1 MQRQE
6 HLQRLREQQFDILV
20 IGGGITGACI
30 AHDAALRGFSVALVE
45 RRDFGGFT
53 SSASSKLLHGGIRYL
68 PKGQVWKV
76 RESGREQMIFQ
87 RLAPHLVSWKPF
99 LIPTEQ
105 GLSLTKGALALK
117 IAMKIYGL
125 CHFGLKDLLDNPARK
140 PPQGAF
146 LDIEAA
152 LAAAPQLRSVDRLSG
167 AQVLFE
173 SHMHSTER
181 MTLAFLKTAVSNGAT
196 IANYLEA
203 EKYLTAQGR
212 IEGVA
217 VRDALTGEQFSVR
230 ARLTINST
238 GPATQALNHSVPALQ
253 LRLQKELTGF
263 ARGVHM
269 VTRQV
274 HPEYALA
281 LTTPEKTEGF
291 VTRGGRHFFIIPWRG
306 RSLIGTTNVPFKGT
320 FDQVKV
326 TQKDIDD
333 FLIDINEALP
343 DLHLT
348 RQDVHYAYTG
358 LYPLIVRNIEEDKYQ
373 GTGEYQLV
381 DHQAKD
387 EVAGLITALGAK
399 FTTARNMAE
408 KTMNLA
414 AQKITGQKNSC
425 CTASTALLEGSIA
438 DLPSFI
444 QEKQQQYKNR
454 YKDLLPAGAV
464 EHLIRYHGAEIDRVM
479 ALAADQPELLQPL
492 SPALATLAVEVLYAV
507 QEEMA
512 MHLEDVFFRRTG
524 AGTIGQPDETALEHA
539 ASIMAAE
546 LGWTAQQKKKEKDT
560 VLARYVYEDNSRESN
575 KGSSRGSSKG

>member
-6 HLQRLREQQFDILV
+6 HLQRLKEQQFDILV

-30 AHDAALRGFSVALVE
+30 AHDAALRGFSVALIE

-87 RLAPHLVSWKPF
+87 RLAPHLVRWRPF
-99 LIPTEQ
+99 LIPTEH
-105 GLSLTKGALALK
+105 GLSLTKGAWALK

-125 CHFGLKDLLDNPARK
+125 CHFGLKNLLDNPARQ
-140 PPQGAF
+140 PPQGEF
-146 LDIEAA
+146 FDVEAA
-152 LAAAPQLRSVDRLSG
+152 LDVAPQLSSVDRLSG

-173 SHMHSTER
+173 SHMHSSER
-181 MTLAFLKTAVSNGAT
+181 MTLGFLKTAVSNGAA

-203 EKYLTAQGR
+203 EQYLTAQGR

-217 VRDALTGEQFSVR
+217 VRDTLTDEQFSVR
-230 ARLTINST
+230 ARLTINSA
-238 GPATQALNHSVPALQ
+238 GPATQALNRSVPGLQ

-274 HPEYALA
+274 HPEYAMA
-281 LTTPEKTEGF
+281 LSTPEKTEGF

-333 FLIDINEALP
+333 FLLDINEALP

-358 LYPLIVRNIEEDKYQ
+358 LYPLIVRKIEEDKYQ

-381 DHQAKD
+381 DHEITDGAP
-387 EVAGLITALGAK
+387 GLVTALGAK
-399 FTTARNMAE
+399 FTTARNVAE
-408 KTMNLA
+408 KTVDLA
-414 AQKITGQKNSC
+414 AKKFTEQKKPSC
-425 CTASTALLEGSIA
+425 TISTPLLEGTIA
-438 DLPSFI
+438 DLPAFVE
-444 QEKQQQYKNR
+444 EKQEQYKG
-454 YKDLLPAGAV
+454 LLSGEEV

-492 SPALATLAVEVLYAV
+492 SPDLATLAVDVLYAV

-512 MHLEDVFFRRTG
+512 MSLDDVFFRRTG
-524 AGTIGQPDETALEHA
+524 AGTIGQPDETALEQA
-539 ASIMAAE
+539 ASIMATE
-546 LGWTAQQKKKEKDT
+546 LGWTAQQKEEEKNK
-560 VLARYVYEDNSRESN
+560 VLACYVYE
-575 KGSSRGSSKG
+575 GSSRK

>member
-1 MQRQE
+1 MQRKE
-6 HLQRLREQQFDILV
+6 HLQRLKEQQFDILI

-30 AHDAALRGFSVALVE
+30 AHDAALRGFSVALIE

-99 LIPTEQ
+99 LIPTEH
-105 GLSLTKGALALK
+105 GLSLTKGAWALK

-146 LDIEAA
+146 LDVETA
-152 LAAAPQLRSVDRLSG
+152 LAAAPQLSSVDRLSG

-181 MTLAFLKTAVSNGAT
+181 MTLAFLKTAVSNGA
-196 IANYLEA
+196 ILANYLEA
-203 EKYLTAQGR
+203 EQYITAQGR

-230 ARLTINST
+230 ARLTINSA
-238 GPATQALNHSVPALQ
+238 GPATQALNRSVPALQ

-263 ARGVHM
+263 ARGVHL

-326 TQKDIDD
+326 MQKDIDD

-408 KTMNLA
+408 KTVNLA
-414 AQKITGQKNSC
+414 VQKVTKEKRPC
-425 CTASTALLEGSIA
+425 CTVSTPLLEGDIA
-438 DLPSFI
+438 DLSSFVEVK
-444 QEKQQQYKNR
+444 QEQ
-454 YKDLLPAGAV
+454 YKDLISAEAV

-479 ALAADQPELLQPL
+479 ALAANRPELLQPL
-492 SPALATLAVEVLYAV
+492 SPTLSTLAVDVLYAV

-524 AGTIGQPDETALEHA
+524 VGTIGQPDETALEQA
-539 ASIMAAE
+539 AAIMATE
-546 LGWTAQQKKKEKDT
+546 LGWTAQQKEEEKNT
-560 VLARYVYEDNSRESN
+560 VLAYYAYEGMS
-575 KGSSRGSSKG
+575 KGSSKE

>member
-6 HLQRLREQQFDILV
+6 HLQQLQENVFDILV

-30 AHDAALRGFSVALVE
+30 AHDAALRGFSVALIE

-68 PKGQVWKV
+68 PKGQIWKV
-76 RESGREQMIFQ
+76 RESGREQIIFQ
-87 RLAPHLVSWKPF
+87 HLAPHLVSWKPF
-99 LIPTEQ
+99 LIPTED
-105 GLSLTKGALALK
+105 GLSLTKGAWALK

-125 CHFGLKDLLDNPARK
+125 CHFGLKNLLDNSARK

-146 LDIEAA
+146 LEVEDA
-152 LAAAPQLRSVDRLSG
+152 LAAAPQLHSVDRLTG
-167 AQVLFE
+167 AQTLFE
-173 SHMHSTER
+173 SHMHSSER
-181 MTLAFLKTAVSNGAT
+181 MTLAFLKTAVSNGAR
-196 IANYLEA
+196 IANYVEA
-203 EKYLTAQGR
+203 KQYLTSNGR
-212 IEGVA
+212 IEGVMVGDA
-217 VRDALTGEQFSVR
+217 VTGEQFPLR
-230 ARLTINST
+230 ARLTINSA
-238 GPATQALNHSVPALQ
+238 GPATQALNRSVPGLT
-253 LRLQKELTGF
+253 LRLKKELTGF
-263 ARGVHM
+263 ARGVHL

-320 FDQVKV
+320 FDHVRV

-348 RQDVHYAYTG
+348 RNDVHYAYTG
-358 LYPLIVRNIEEDKYQ
+358 LYPLIVRKIEEDKYQ

-381 DHQAKD
+381 DH
-387 EVAGLITALGAK
+387 EVSDHTPGLITAMGAK

-414 AQKITGQKNSC
+414 AKKWTGKTGGRVMPCS
-425 CTASTALLEGSIA
+425 TASTPLLEGNIA
-438 DLPSFI
+438 DLSAFI
-444 QEKQQQYKNR
+444 EDKQSQYTR
-454 YKDLLPAGAV
+454 QYKDLLDSQTVA
-464 EHLIRYHGAEIDRVM
+464 HLIRYHGKEIDRVM
-479 ALAADQPELLQPL
+479 ALAPERPQLLQPL
-492 SPALATLAVEVLYAV
+492 SQTCTTLAVEVVFAV

-512 MHLEDVFFRRTG
+512 VSLEDVIFRRTG
-524 AGTIGQPDETALEHA
+524 IGTIGQPDETALEQA
-539 ASIMAAE
+539 ASIMATE
-546 LGWTAQQKKKEKDT
+546 LGWSEKQKQEEKNM
-560 VLARYVYEDNSRESN
+560 VFARYDYGDYGETPEQ
-575 KGSSRGSSKG
+575 GSTE

>member
-1 MQRQE
+1 MRRRE
-6 HLQRLREQQFDILV
+6 HLQRLKEQQFDILV

-30 AHDAALRGFSVALVE
+30 AHDAALRGFSVALIE

-76 RESGREQMIFQ
+76 RESGREQMILQ
-87 RLAPHLVSWKPF
+87 QLAPHLVSWKPF
-99 LIPTEQ
+99 LIPTEH
-105 GLSLTKGALALK
+105 GLSLTKGAWALK

-125 CHFGLKDLLDNPARK
+125 CHFGLKNLLDNPAQK
-140 PPQGAF
+140 PPQGGF
-146 LDIEAA
+146 LDVEAA
-152 LAAAPQLRSVDRLSG
+152 LAAAPQLSSVGRLSG
-167 AQVLFE
+167 AQILFE
-173 SHMHSTER
+173 SHMHSSER

-196 IANYLEA
+196 IANYLDA
-203 EKYLTAQGR
+203 EQYITAQGR

-217 VRDALTGEQFSVR
+217 VRDTLTGEQFSMR
-230 ARLTINST
+230 ARLTINSA
-238 GPATQALNHSVPALQ
+238 GPATQALNRSVPDLH

-263 ARGVHM
+263 ARGVHL

-274 HPEYALA
+274 HSEYALA

-320 FDQVKV
+320 FDQVNV

-333 FLIDINEALP
+333 FLVDINEALP

-358 LYPLIVRNIEEDKYQ
+358 LYPLIVRKIEEDKYQ

-387 EVAGLITALGAK
+387 EIAGLITALGAK

-414 AQKITGQKNSC
+414 VQKVTEEKRPC
-425 CTASTALLEGSIA
+425 CTVSTPLLEGNIA
-438 DLPSFI
+438 DLPDFI
-444 QEKQQQYKNR
+444 QEKEEQYKER
-454 YKDLLPAGAV
+454 LSGDGV
-464 EHLIRYHGAEIDRVM
+464 RHLIRYHGAEIDRVM
-479 ALAADQPELLQPL
+479 ALAADRPELLLPL
-492 SPALATLAVEVLYAV
+492 SPALATLAVDVLYAV

-512 MHLEDVFFRRTG
+512 MHLDDVFFRRTG
-524 AGTIGQPDETALEHA
+524 AGTIGQPDETALEQA
-539 ASIMAAE
+539 ASIMATE
-546 LGWTAQQKKKEKDT
+546 LGWTEQQKEEEKER
-560 VLARYVYEDNSRESN
+560 VLARYSYN
-575 KGSSRGSSKG
+575 SSKEGGKE

>member
-1 MQRQE
+1 
-6 HLQRLREQQFDILV
+6 
-20 IGGGITGACI
+20 CI
-30 AHDAALRGFSVALVE
+30 AHDAALRGFSVALIE

-87 RLAPHLVSWKPF
+87 HLAPHLVRWKPF
-99 LIPTEQ
+99 LIPTEH
-105 GLSLTKGALALK
+105 GLSLTKGAWALK
-117 IAMKIYGL
+117 IAMKIYAL
-125 CHFGLKDLLDNPARK
+125 CHLGLKNLLGNPARQ
-140 PPQGAF
+140 PPQGDF
-146 LDIEAA
+146 LDVEAA
-152 LAAAPQLRSVDRLSG
+152 LATAPQLGSVDRLSG

-173 SHMHSTER
+173 SHMHSSER
-181 MTLAFLKTAVSNGAT
+181 MTLAVLKTAVSNGAK

-203 EKYLTAQGR
+203 EQYLTSKKGKGP
-212 IEGVA
+212 IEGVI
-217 VRDALTGEQFSVR
+217 VRNSLTGEQFPLR
-230 ARLTINST
+230 ARLTINSA
-238 GPATQALNHSVPALQ
+238 GPATQALNRSVPSLQ
-253 LRLQKELTGF
+253 LRLKKELTGF

-320 FDQVKV
+320 FDQVRV

-333 FLIDINEALP
+333 FLFDINEALP

-358 LYPLIVRNIEEDKYQ
+358 LYPLIVRKIEEDKYQ

-381 DHQAKD
+381 DH
-387 EVAGLITALGAK
+387 EVADKTPGLITSMGAK
-399 FTTARNMAE
+399 FTTARNVAE
-408 KTMNLA
+408 KTVDMA
-414 AQKITGQKNSC
+414 AQKFSEQKKPC
-425 CTASTALLEGSIA
+425 RTVATPLVEGNIA
-438 DLPSFI
+438 DLTAFV
-444 QEKQQQYKNR
+444 EDKQAQ
-454 YKDLLPAGAV
+454 YKDLLSAEAV

-479 ALAADQPELLQPL
+479 ELAADRPELLQPL
-492 SPALATLAVEVLYAV
+492 TPALSTLAVDVLYAV

-512 MHLEDVFFRRTG
+512 VRLDDVIFHRTG
-524 AGTIGQPDETALEHA
+524 AGTIGQPDETALEQA
-539 ASIMAAE
+539 AAIMAAE
-546 LGWTAQQKKKEKDT
+546 LGWNEEQKEEEKQK
-560 VLARYVYEDNSRESN
+560 VLARYSYEE
-575 KGSSRGSSKG
+575 SSKE

>member
-1 MQRQE
+1 MQRQK
-6 HLQRLREQQFDILV
+6 HLQRLKEEQFDILV

-30 AHDAALRGFSVALVE
+30 AHDAALRGFSVALIE

-87 RLAPHLVSWKPF
+87 QLAPHLVSWKPF
-99 LIPTEQ
+99 LIPTEH
-105 GLSLTKGALALK
+105 GLSLTKGAWALK
-117 IAMKIYGL
+117 TAMKLYDL
-125 CHFGLKDLLDNPARK
+125 CHLGLKNLLDNPDRK
-140 PPQGAF
+140 PPQGPF
-146 LDIEAA
+146 LGVEEA
-152 LAAAPQLRSVDRLSG
+152 LATAPQLNSIARLTG

-173 SHMHSTER
+173 SHMHSSER
-181 MTLAFLKTAVSNGAT
+181 MTLAFIKTAVSNGAVV
-196 IANYLEA
+196 ANYLEA
-203 EKYLTAQGR
+203 EQYITALGR
-212 IEGVA
+212 IEGVT
-217 VRDALTGEQFSVR
+217 VRDTLTGEQFAVR
-230 ARLTINST
+230 ARLTINSA
-238 GPATQALNHSVPALQ
+238 GPATQALNRSVPALH

-263 ARGVHM
+263 ARGVHL

-348 RQDVHYAYTG
+348 PQDVHYAYTG
-358 LYPLIVRNIEEDKYQ
+358 LYPLIVRKIEEDKYQ

-387 EVAGLITALGAK
+387 EIAGLITALGAK

-414 AQKITGQKNSC
+414 VQKVTEEKRPC
-425 CTASTALLEGSIA
+425 RTVSTPLLEGNIA
-438 DLPSFI
+438 DLPGFI
-444 QEKQQQYKNR
+444 QEKEEQYKER
-454 YKDLLPAGAV
+454 LSGDGV
-464 EHLIRYHGAEIDRVM
+464 RHLIRYHGAEIDRIM
-479 ALAADQPELLQPL
+479 EIAAGRPELLQPL
-492 SPALATLAVEVLYAV
+492 SSELSTLAVEVLYAV

-512 MHLEDVFFRRTG
+512 MSLEDVFFRRTG
-524 AGTIGQPDETALEHA
+524 AGTIGRPDDTALEQA
-539 ASIMAAE
+539 VTIMAAA
-546 LGWTAQQKKKEKDT
+546 LGWDEQQKEEEKNK
-560 VLARYVYEDNSRESN
+560 VLARYIYEDGGKE
-575 KGSSRGSSKG
+575 

>member
-6 HLQRLREQQFDILV
+6 HLQRLKEQQFDILV

-30 AHDAALRGFSVALVE
+30 AHDAALRGFSVALIE

-76 RESGREQMIFQ
+76 RESGREQMILQ
-87 RLAPHLVSWKPF
+87 NLAPHLVRWRPF
-99 LIPTEQ
+99 LVPTEH
-105 GLSLTKGALALK
+105 GLSLTKGAWAIK

-125 CHFGLKDLLDNPARK
+125 CHFGLEGLLDNPARK

-146 LDIEAA
+146 LDVETA
-152 LAAAPQLRSVDRLSG
+152 LAAAPQLSSVDRLSG

-173 SHMHSTER
+173 SHMHSSER

-203 EKYLTAQGR
+203 EQYLTEQGR

-217 VRDALTGEQFSVR
+217 VRDTLTGEQFSLR
-230 ARLTINST
+230 ARLTINSA
-238 GPATQALNHSVPALQ
+238 GPATQALNRLVPALH
-253 LRLQKELTGF
+253 LRLKKELTGF
-263 ARGVHM
+263 ARGVHL

-281 LTTPEKTEGF
+281 LTSPEKTEGF

-306 RSLIGTTNVPFKGT
+306 RSLIGTTNVPFKET
-320 FDQVKV
+320 FDEVKV

-333 FLIDINEALP
+333 FLVDINEGLP

-348 RQDVHYAYTG
+348 REDVHYAYTG
-358 LYPLIVRNIEEDKYQ
+358 LYPLIVRKIEEDKYQ

-381 DHQAKD
+381 DHEATD
-387 EVAGLITALGAK
+387 EIAGLITALGAK

-414 AQKITGQKNSC
+414 VQKITEEITEEIAKQKKTC
-425 CTASTALLEGSIA
+425 CTASTPLLEGDIA
-438 DLPSFI
+438 DLPGFL
-444 QEKQQQYKNR
+444 QEKKQQYTNQ
-454 YKDLLPAGAV
+454 YKDLLPADAV
-464 EHLIRYHGAEIDRVM
+464 EHLVCYHGAEIDQVM
-479 ALAADQPELLQPL
+479 ALAADRPELLQPL
-492 SPALATLAVEVLYAV
+492 SPTLFTLAVDVLYAV
-507 QEEMA
+507 Q
-512 MHLEDVFFRRTG
+512 
-524 AGTIGQPDETALEHA
+524 
-539 ASIMAAE
+539 
-546 LGWTAQQKKKEKDT
+546 
-560 VLARYVYEDNSRESN
+560 
-575 KGSSRGSSKG
+575 